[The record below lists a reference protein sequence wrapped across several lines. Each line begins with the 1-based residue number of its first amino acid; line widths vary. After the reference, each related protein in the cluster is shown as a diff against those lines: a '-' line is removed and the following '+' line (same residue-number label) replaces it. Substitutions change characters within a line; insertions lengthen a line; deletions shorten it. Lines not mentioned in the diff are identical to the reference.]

1 MKDKKIF
8 KLLILFYLIFSTS
21 LTYPKISKGN
31 EQTIE
36 KRLNEISN
44 NVRCLVCRNQS
55 IYDSNSDFAN
65 DMKKIIIIHLK
76 ENKSDEF
83 IFNRSN
89 QFGHTKADLITQ
101 FSVADCD
108 SIQLDTNAFPGLTQL
123 RFKAVSTLQAFNRQ
137 LEQNSSV
144 IYFEPF
150 GELYFDQNGRQPG
163 QACR

>member
-1 MKDKKIF
+1 MKDKKKF
-8 KLLILFYLIFSTS
+8 KLLILFCLIFSIS

-76 ENKSDEF
+76 DNKSDEF
-83 IFNRSN
+83 IYKFLKSKYGEYILFKPPFQIN
-89 QFGHTKADLITQ
+89 TLILWILP
-101 FSVADCD
+101 FILIIS
-108 SIQLDTNAFPGLTQL
+108 GLIFFT
-123 RFKAVSTLQAFNRQ
+123 FKFLKFRKN
-137 LEQNSSV
+137 
-144 IYFEPF
+144 
-150 GELYFDQNGRQPG
+150 D
-163 QACR
+163 

>member
-8 KLLILFYLIFSTS
+8 KLLILFCLIFSTS

-65 DMKKIIIIHLK
+65 DMRKIIIVHLK
-76 ENKSDEF
+76 DNKSDEF
-83 IFNRSN
+83 IYKFLKSKYGEYILFKPPFQIN
-89 QFGHTKADLITQ
+89 TLILWILP
-101 FSVADCD
+101 FILIIS
-108 SIQLDTNAFPGLTQL
+108 GLIFFT
-123 RFKAVSTLQAFNRQ
+123 FKFLKFRKN
-137 LEQNSSV
+137 
-144 IYFEPF
+144 
-150 GELYFDQNGRQPG
+150 D
-163 QACR
+163 

>member
-1 MKDKKIF
+1 MKDKKNF
-8 KLLILFYLIFSTS
+8 KLLILFCLVFSIS

-76 ENKSDEF
+76 DNKSDEF
-83 IFNRSN
+83 IYKFLKSKYGEYILFKPPFQIN
-89 QFGHTKADLITQ
+89 TLILWILP
-101 FSVADCD
+101 FILIIC
-108 SIQLDTNAFPGLTQL
+108 GLIFFT
-123 RFKAVSTLQAFNRQ
+123 FKFLKFRKN
-137 LEQNSSV
+137 
-144 IYFEPF
+144 
-150 GELYFDQNGRQPG
+150 D
-163 QACR
+163 

>member
-1 MKDKKIF
+1 M
-8 KLLILFYLIFSTS
+8 ILFCLIFSIS

-76 ENKSDEF
+76 DNKSDEF
-83 IFNRSN
+83 IYKFLKSKYGEYILFKPPFQIN
-89 QFGHTKADLITQ
+89 TLILWILP
-101 FSVADCD
+101 FILIIS
-108 SIQLDTNAFPGLTQL
+108 GLIFFT
-123 RFKAVSTLQAFNRQ
+123 FKFLKFRKN
-137 LEQNSSV
+137 
-144 IYFEPF
+144 
-150 GELYFDQNGRQPG
+150 D
-163 QACR
+163 

>member
-8 KLLILFYLIFSTS
+8 KLLILFCLIFSTS

-65 DMKKIIIIHLK
+65 DMKEIIIIHLK
-76 ENKSDEF
+76 DNKSDEF
-83 IFNRSN
+83 IYKFLKSKYGEYILFKPSFQIN
-89 QFGHTKADLITQ
+89 TLILWILP
-101 FSVADCD
+101 FILIIS
-108 SIQLDTNAFPGLTQL
+108 GLIFFT
-123 RFKAVSTLQAFNRQ
+123 FKFLKIRKN
-137 LEQNSSV
+137 
-144 IYFEPF
+144 
-150 GELYFDQNGRQPG
+150 D
-163 QACR
+163 

>member
-8 KLLILFYLIFSTS
+8 KLLILFCLIFSTI
-21 LTYPKISKGN
+21 LTYTKISKGN

-76 ENKSDEF
+76 DNKSDEF
-83 IFNRSN
+83 IYKLLKSKYGEYILFKPPFQIN
-89 QFGHTKADLITQ
+89 TLILWILP
-101 FSVADCD
+101 FILIIS
-108 SIQLDTNAFPGLTQL
+108 GLIFFT
-123 RFKAVSTLQAFNRQ
+123 FKFLKFRKN
-137 LEQNSSV
+137 
-144 IYFEPF
+144 
-150 GELYFDQNGRQPG
+150 D
-163 QACR
+163 

>member
-8 KLLILFYLIFSTS
+8 KLLILFCLIFSTS

-65 DMKKIIIIHLK
+65 DLKKIIIIHLK
-76 ENKSDEF
+76 DKKSDEF
-83 IFNRSN
+83 IYKFLKSKYGEYILFKPPFQIN
-89 QFGHTKADLITQ
+89 TLILWILP
-101 FSVADCD
+101 FILIIS
-108 SIQLDTNAFPGLTQL
+108 GLIFFT
-123 RFKAVSTLQAFNRQ
+123 FKFLKFRKN
-137 LEQNSSV
+137 
-144 IYFEPF
+144 
-150 GELYFDQNGRQPG
+150 D
-163 QACR
+163 

>member
-1 MKDKKIF
+1 MKDKKNF
-8 KLLILFYLIFSTS
+8 KLLILFCLIFSIS
-21 LTYPKISKGN
+21 LTYPKISKGS

-83 IFNRSN
+83 IYKFLKSKYGEYILFKPPFQIN
-89 QFGHTKADLITQ
+89 TLILWILP
-101 FSVADCD
+101 FILIIS
-108 SIQLDTNAFPGLTQL
+108 GLIFFT
-123 RFKAVSTLQAFNRQ
+123 FKFLKFRKN
-137 LEQNSSV
+137 
-144 IYFEPF
+144 
-150 GELYFDQNGRQPG
+150 D
-163 QACR
+163 